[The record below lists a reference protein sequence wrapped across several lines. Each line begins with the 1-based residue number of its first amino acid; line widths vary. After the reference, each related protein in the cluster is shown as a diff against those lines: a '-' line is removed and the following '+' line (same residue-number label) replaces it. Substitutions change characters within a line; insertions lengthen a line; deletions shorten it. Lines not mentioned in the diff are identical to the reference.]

1 MVRATFESS
10 FHSHSQSSPQLSV
23 SSSAPGGKDVH
34 APGHAGQ
41 VGGGEQTVDGQGV
54 GEQTVDGHGDADVGG
69 GGGSATV
76 QSR

>member
-23 SSSAPGGKDVH
+23 SSSAPGDKDVH

-54 GEQTVDGHGDADVGG
+54 DGHGDVVGG
-69 GGGSATV
+69 GGTAASTV